1 VACALPN
8 LGVDLKFW
16 GLAYRWI
23 YRRPEK
29 KALEAQKASTS
40 LRLFRFAIFQ
50 QISAPARMA
59 GYFGTAEAA

>member
-1 VACALPN
+1 MCLAKSWGRSEV
-8 LGVDLKFW
+8 LGFGLSLDLSPS
-16 GLAYRWI
+16 R
-23 YRRPEK
+23 K
-29 KALEAQKASTS
+29 KTLEAQKASTS

>member
-1 VACALPN
+1 VALPN
-8 LGVDLKFW
+8 LGVDLNFL

-29 KALEAQKASTS
+29 TTRKPKKPPH
-40 LRLFRFAIFQ
+40 RFAPSGSQFSSKM
-50 QISAPARMA
+50 SAPARMA